1 MKTERLNNIISKLK
15 ENDISQML
23 ICDPASIFYLTEK
36 MISPGERFLAL
47 LIKDNGDNKIFINS
61 LFTVPEE
68 LGVEKVWF
76 SDEQDACE
84 IACKYIDRDKVLGI
98 DKNLPARFLL
108 RLMELDSASGYKNTS
123 DCVDTV
129 RACKDDEEIVLMRE
143 ASRVNDEAMAVI
155 KTRVRD
161 GMTERELASQ
171 LKDIYAQMGAY
182 EYSFDPLVGFGECAA
197 IGHYEAGNTKLC
209 EGDCVLI
216 DMGCIKD
223 GYCSDMT
230 RTFFYKKVSD
240 EHRKIYEIVL
250 KAQKAAE
257 AMIKP
262 GVRFCDIDK
271 TARDIITEAGY
282 GDTFNHRLGHSI
294 GIECHE
300 YGDVSLVNENVVKEG
315 MIFSIEPGIYI
326 EGDMGVRIED
336 LVLVTKDGVEIL
348 NHYDKELQIIG

>member
-1 MKTERLNNIISKLK
+1 MKSERLNNIILKLK

-23 ICDPASIFYLTEK
+23 ISDPASIFYLTGK

-47 LIKDNGDNKIFINS
+47 LVKANGENKIFINS
-61 LFTVPEE
+61 LFTVPED
-68 LGVEKVWF
+68 LGIEKIWF
-76 SDEQDACE
+76 SDEEEPCE
-84 IACKYIDRDKVLGI
+84 IASKYIDKDKILGI

-108 RLMELDSASGYKNTS
+108 RLMELDSAAGYKNTS
-123 DCVDTV
+123 VCVDTV
-129 RACKDDEEIVLMRE
+129 RSCKDDEEIILMRE
-143 ASRVNDEAMAVI
+143 ASRVNDEAMAEL

-171 LKDIYAQMGAY
+171 LKEIYARMGAY

-197 IGHYEAGNTKLC
+197 VGHYEAGNTKLC
-209 EGDCVLI
+209 EGDCILI

-240 EHRKIYEIVL
+240 EHRKVYETVL

-271 TARDIITEAGY
+271 TARDIITQAGY
-282 GDTFNHRLGHSI
+282 GDKFTHRLGHSI

-300 YGDVSLVNENVVKEG
+300 YGDVSSVNKNVVEEG
-315 MIFSIEPGIYI
+315 MIFSIEPGIYL
-326 EGDMGVRIED
+326 EGEMGVRIED
-336 LVLVTKDGVEIL
+336 LVLVTHDGAEIL
-348 NHYDKELQIIG
+348 NHYDKELQIID